1 MVFCPTLSPG
11 QYSLRKAAGRTEGG
25 MGSRGGGSSGA
36 DPADASVLTSDVV
49 NYLVM
54 RYLQESGFN
63 HTAFCFGHESNVA
76 KSPNIDPNNVPPGSL
91 ITFIQKGMQYL
102 EMEANLSGQVR
113 SVPCMTWRSSFR
125 NR

>member
-1 MVFCPTLSPG
+1 M
-11 QYSLRKAAGRTEGG
+11 A
-25 MGSRGGGSSGA
+25 SRGGGEV
-36 DPADASVLTSDVV
+36 PADAILTSDVV

-63 HTAFCFGHESNVA
+63 HTAFSFGHESNVA
-76 KSPNIDPNNVPPGSL
+76 KANIDPNNVPPGSL

-113 SVPCMTWRSSFR
+113 FAHAHGDLDR
-125 NR
+125 